1 MQSRPESVRT
11 VHLSLIFLTVLCNL
25 LKSTS
30 YPIYP
35 DEQEDQENSRVQF
48 KGVHTGWVL
57 GSPHCAPRAPDI
69 HSIHILAADPSV
81 HQVLRQAQAKT
92 SYF

>member
-11 VHLSLIFLTVLCNL
+11 AHLSLGFLTVLCNL
-25 LKSTS
+25 LKSAS

-48 KGVHTGWVL
+48 KGVHTGWML
-57 GSPHCAPRAPDI
+57 GSPHCAQEHLI
-69 HSIHILAADPSV
+69 SILYTFLQLTPLYI
-81 HQVLRQAQAKT
+81 K
-92 SYF
+92 F